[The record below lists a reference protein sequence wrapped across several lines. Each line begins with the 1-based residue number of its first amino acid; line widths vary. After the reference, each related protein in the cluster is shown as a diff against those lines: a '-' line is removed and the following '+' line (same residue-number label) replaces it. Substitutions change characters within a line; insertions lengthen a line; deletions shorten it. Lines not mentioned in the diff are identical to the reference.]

1 MDKRMENTE
10 GHANRNSGADPLEK
24 TRRGTVGW
32 TRTSEEVW
40 KDIESSIERMERP
53 VPVISRFRYM
63 AAAVILALAGIASV
77 IILYTREYSTS
88 TDQVS
93 EITLPDGSAIKLSSN
108 TRVSFHPFTWIISR
122 RVSLDGE
129 AFFNVEK
136 GNKFT
141 VASDPGETEVLGT
154 SFNILS
160 TGNIY
165 EVTCFTGMV
174 KVKVSATGATKIIT
188 SDQKV
193 GVTGPGR
200 LEVST
205 VAVIEESTAW
215 MRGEFYFTSEPLNDV
230 LLKIGRSYGNEIVYE
245 ADEDHLYTGNF
256 SKEKDIED
264 ILEVVC
270 NPFGLK
276 FEVTDEGGYRVW

>member
-1 MDKRMENTE
+1 MENTE
-10 GHANRNSGADPLEK
+10 EHFNRNSGADPLEK

-40 KDIESSIERMERP
+40 KDMEFYIERKERP
-53 VPVISRFRYM
+53 ASVISRFRYM

-88 TDQVS
+88 IGQVS

-108 TRVSFHPFTWIISR
+108 TQVSFHPFTWIISR
-122 RVSLDGE
+122 RVNLNGE

-141 VASDPGETEVLGT
+141 VISDPGKTEVLGT

-174 KVKVSATGATKIIT
+174 KVKVSATGATEIIT
-188 SDQKV
+188 ADQKV
-193 GVTGPGR
+193 AVTDQGR
-200 LEVST
+200 LEVNT
-205 VAVIEESTAW
+205 VAVVEESTAW
-215 MRGEFYFTSEPLNDV
+215 VRGEFYFTSEPLKDV
-230 LLKIGRSYGNEIVYE
+230 LQKIGRSYGKEIVYE
-245 ADEDHLYTGNF
+245 SDENHLYTGNF
-256 SKEKDIED
+256 SKETDIEEV
-264 ILEVVC
+264 LEVVC

-276 FEVTDEGGYRVW
+276 FEATIEGGYVVW

>member
-1 MDKRMENTE
+1 MDKQMENTE
-10 GHANRNSGADPLEK
+10 GHVNRNSGADPLEK
-24 TRRGTVGW
+24 TRRGTVDW

-53 VPVISRFRYM
+53 APVISRFRYL

-77 IILYTREYSTS
+77 IMLYTREYSTS

-108 TRVSFHPFTWIISR
+108 TQVSFHPFTWFIFR

-136 GNKFT
+136 GKKFT
-141 VASDPGETEVLGT
+141 VVSDPGKTEVLGT
-154 SFNILS
+154 SFNILAA
-160 TGNIY
+160 GNIY

-174 KVKVSATGATKIIT
+174 KVKVSATGATEIIT
-188 SDQKV
+188 ADQKAA
-193 GVTGPGR
+193 VTGPGM
-200 LEVST
+200 LEVNT
-205 VAVIEESTAW
+205 VAVAEESTAW

-230 LLKIGRSYGNEIVYE
+230 LLKIGRSYGKVIVYE

-256 SKEKDIED
+256 SKGKDIED

-270 NPFGLK
+270 DPFGLK